1 MVAGPLPACKE
12 DGSYDKQY
20 RTQTSALEASQNS
33 YEIINIRNSECPMGT
48 RLEVQP
54 PWQEGL

>member
-20 RTQTSALEASQNS
+20 RTQTSASEASQNS

-48 RLEVQP
+48 
-54 PWQEGL
+54 